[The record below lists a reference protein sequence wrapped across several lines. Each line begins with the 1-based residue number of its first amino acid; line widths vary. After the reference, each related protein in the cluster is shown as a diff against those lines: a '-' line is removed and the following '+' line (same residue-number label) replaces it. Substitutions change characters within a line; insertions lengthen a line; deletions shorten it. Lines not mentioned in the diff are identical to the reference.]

1 VPNDQVH
8 LIFNNIPLCA
18 TFGVIPYE
26 SPFFML
32 QDGAFNF
39 KKQAEMGKLQG
50 I

>member
-1 VPNDQVH
+1 
-8 LIFNNIPLCA
+8 
-18 TFGVIPYE
+18 
-26 SPFFML
+26 ML